1 MKKSHLALVS
11 VLMVVALGL
20 FASCGAKPATADES
34 ARILSKAAFSTRND
48 IGLAASNSV
57 RQILSDVAA
66 QPTDSARELSLE
78 TSVDLKGS
86 LTNREGGSATY
97 TGKATGTI
105 SSSGIAITVSI
116 AVTYSDWVVTDNG
129 ETYTVDGTLTSTYPL
144 NFSSEAI
151 STTDSSLSF
160 STSYTLTGD
169 LTIAK
174 EEAVFVAKANLTS
187 QFTFT
192 AAASASSVSATV
204 TCATTGTIN
213 DKTVSQ
219 SFTFTDTVSTKTLS
233 L

>member
-20 FASCGAKPATADES
+20 FASCGTKPATADES

-48 IGLAASNSV
+48 IGLAATSSV

-66 QPTDSARELSLE
+66 QPTDSARAL
-78 TSVDLKGS
+78 SVDFDFDGN
-86 LTNREGGSATY
+86 LTNTNGGTASYA
-97 TGKATGTI
+97 GTI
-105 SSSGIAITVSI
+105 AFSGSITTGVNITVTI

-192 AAASASSVSATV
+192 AAASESSVSATV

-213 DKTVSQ
+213 EKTVSQ